1 MTLSILVA
9 HDRQRVIG
17 ANNDLPWHLPNDLKH
32 VKQLSTG
39 NTLVMGRATYE
50 SIGKPLPN
58 RKNVVLTRNRSFHPE
73 GVEVIHSLDEINNL
87 PGHVFIFGGQTLFEA
102 MIDKVDDM
110 YITVIEDKFNGDTFF
125 PPYTFEEWDVVS
137 SVPGELDDKNTIPH
151 TFLHLV
157 RKNNRGIANQKQDN
171 SN

>member
-9 HDRQRVIG
+9 HDKQRVIG
-17 ANNDLPWHLPNDLKH
+17 YQNQLPWHLPNDLKH

-39 NTLVMGRATYE
+39 HTLVMGRKTFE

-58 RKNVVLTRNRSFHPE
+58 RRNVVLTNNHSFKHE
-73 GVEVIHSLDEINNL
+73 GVDVIHSIEEINDI
-87 PGHVFIFGGQTLFEA
+87 PGQVFIFGGQTLFEE

-110 YITVIEDKFNGDTFF
+110 YITVVDGKFQGDTFF
-125 PPYTFEEWDVVS
+125 PPYTFEDWKVES
-137 SVPGELDDKNTIPH
+137 SVEGQLDEKNTIPH

-157 RKNNRGIANQKQDN
+157 RRNDQ
-171 SN
+171 

>member
-9 HDRQRVIG
+9 HDQQRVIG
-17 ANNDLPWHLPNDLKH
+17 YKNALPWHIPNDLKH

-39 NTLVMGRATYE
+39 QTLVMGRKTFE

-58 RKNVVLTRNRSFHPE
+58 RKNVVLTRDNNFKPD
-73 GVEVIHSLDEINNL
+73 GVEVIHTIDDIYNL
-87 PGHVFIFGGQTLFEA
+87 EGHVFIFGGQTLFEV

-110 YITVIEDKFNGDTFF
+110 YITVVDGKHQGDTFF
-125 PPYTFEEWDVVS
+125 PPYTFEDWTVAS
-137 SVPGELDDKNTIPH
+137 SEEGQLDEKNTIPH

-157 RKNNRGIANQKQDN
+157 RK
-171 SN
+171 

>member
-9 HDRQRVIG
+9 HDKQRVIG
-17 ANNDLPWHLPNDLKH
+17 YQNQLPWDLPNDLKH

-39 NTLVMGRATYE
+39 HTLVMGRKTFE

-58 RKNVVLTRNRSFHPE
+58 RRNVVLTNNPSFKHE
-73 GVEVIHSLDEINNL
+73 GVDVIHSIEEINDI
-87 PGHVFIFGGQTLFEA
+87 PGQVFIFGGQTLFEE

-110 YITVIEDKFNGDTFF
+110 YITVVDGKFQGDTFF
-125 PPYTFEEWDVVS
+125 PPYTFEDWEVES
-137 SVPGELDDKNTIPH
+137 SVEGQLDEKNTIPH

-157 RKNNRGIANQKQDN
+157 RRNDQ
-171 SN
+171 

>member
-9 HDRQRVIG
+9 HDQQRVIG
-17 ANNDLPWHLPNDLKH
+17 YKNALPWHIPNDLKH

-39 NTLVMGRATYE
+39 HTLVMGRKTFE

-58 RKNVVLTRNRSFHPE
+58 RKNVVLTRDNNFKSD
-73 GVEVIHSLDEINNL
+73 GVEVIHTIDDIYNL
-87 PGHVFIFGGQTLFEA
+87 EGHVFIFGGQTLFEV

-110 YITVIEDKFNGDTFF
+110 YITVVDGKHQGDTFF
-125 PPYTFEEWDVVS
+125 PPYTFEDWTVVS
-137 SVPGELDDKNTIPH
+137 SEEGQLDEKNTIPH

-157 RKNNRGIANQKQDN
+157 RK
-171 SN
+171 

>member
-9 HDRQRVIG
+9 HDQQRVIG
-17 ANNDLPWHLPNDLKH
+17 VNNQLPWHLPNDLKH
-32 VKQLSTG
+32 VKKLSTG
-39 NTLVMGRATYE
+39 NTLVMGRATFD

-58 RKNVVLTRNRSFHPE
+58 RKNVVLTRNTSFAHD
-73 GVEVIHSLDEINNL
+73 GVEVIHSIDEIYNL
-87 PGHVFIFGGQTLFEA
+87 SGHVFIFGGQTLFEA

-125 PPYTFEEWDVVS
+125 PPYTFKDWEVES
-137 SVPGELDDKNTIPH
+137 SIPGKLDEKNTIPH

-157 RKNNRGIANQKQDN
+157 RKNTT
-171 SN
+171 

>member
-9 HDRQRVIG
+9 HDQQRVIG
-17 ANNDLPWHLPNDLKH
+17 YKNALPWHIPNDLKH

-39 NTLVMGRATYE
+39 HTLVMGRKTFE

-58 RKNVVLTRNRSFHPE
+58 RKNVVLTRDNNFKPD
-73 GVEVIHSLDEINNL
+73 GVEVIHTIDDIYNL
-87 PGHVFIFGGQTLFEA
+87 EGHVFIFGGQTLFEV

-110 YITVIEDKFNGDTFF
+110 YITVVDGKHQGDTFF
-125 PPYTFEEWDVVS
+125 PPYTFEDWTVVS
-137 SVPGELDDKNTIPH
+137 SEEGQLDEKNTIPH

-157 RKNNRGIANQKQDN
+157 RK
-171 SN
+171 

>member
-9 HDRQRVIG
+9 HDKQRVIG
-17 ANNDLPWHLPNDLKH
+17 YQNQLPWHLPNDLKH

-39 NTLVMGRATYE
+39 HTLVMGRKTFE

-58 RKNVVLTRNRSFHPE
+58 RRNVVLTNNHSFKHE
-73 GVEVIHSLDEINNL
+73 GVDVIHSIEEINDI
-87 PGHVFIFGGQTLFEA
+87 PGQVFIFGGQTLFEE

-110 YITVIEDKFNGDTFF
+110 YITVVDGKFQGDTFF
-125 PPYTFEEWDVVS
+125 PPYTFEDWEVES
-137 SVPGELDDKNTIPH
+137 SVEGQLDEKNTIPH

-157 RKNNRGIANQKQDN
+157 RRNDK
-171 SN
+171 